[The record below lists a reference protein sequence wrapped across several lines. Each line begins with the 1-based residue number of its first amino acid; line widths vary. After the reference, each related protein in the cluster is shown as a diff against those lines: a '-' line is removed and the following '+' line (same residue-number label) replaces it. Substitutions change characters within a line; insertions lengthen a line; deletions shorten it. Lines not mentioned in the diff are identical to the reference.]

1 MDKMKKYCAET
12 GKENSAAITED
23 AELRQSVFDNIIK
36 LAIENACISLEK
48 PKQIK
53 LIYEPWT
60 EAMNILTPTQKLK
73 RNIAKQIYSDDVLK
87 MYESNMTATGAK
99 K

>member
-1 MDKMKKYCAET
+1 MSPAL
-12 GKENSAAITED
+12 SED
-23 AELRQSVFDNIIK
+23 TELRQIIFDNIIK

-48 PKQIK
+48 PKQMH
-53 LIYEPWT
+53 LVYEPWT

-73 RNIAKQIYSDDVLK
+73 RNIAKEIYVNEIAA
-87 MYESNMTATGAK
+87 MYAAPDMKATGAK